1 MTNVQLTLE
10 ALQANDGDCLLLHY
24 ERDTAAPVRILID
37 GGSRGVYASVLRRRL
52 DELRAGE
59 TLDLRMAMVSHIDA
73 DHITGLLDLLR
84 DLERAKDNGEEPF
97 CRIRTLWHNSFERIH
112 QGKAATVQSAAVS
125 ATLGG
130 VVASGLEGKA
140 AAVVASVRQGSQLRD
155 LAERLA
161 VPINEGAVD
170 TLVRAPESGVRRI
183 QVAPGLQFTI
193 LGPRE
198 EELRRLDEE
207 WRKSKDSHPANP
219 NAQAA
224 DYLNRTV
231 PNLSSIVVLLEASR
245 GDGAAPVRVLLTGDA
260 GGDHILQSLDATGLG
275 AGGRIHVDL
284 LKVQHHGSNHST
296 TQDFFE
302 RVTADRYVISGNGK
316 HGIPHRDA
324 LEWLSAARRD
334 QACDVYLTNREGED
348 GLKEMFDAFL
358 AAESAAQPLHRY
370 HFRDSGALSISTALR

>member
-1 MTNVQLTLE
+1 
-10 ALQANDGDCLLLHY
+10 
-24 ERDTAAPVRILID
+24 
-37 GGSRGVYASVLRRRL
+37 
-52 DELRAGE
+52 
-59 TLDLRMAMVSHIDA
+59 
-73 DHITGLLDLLR
+73 
-84 DLERAKDNGEEPF
+84 
-97 CRIRTLWHNSFERIH
+97 
-112 QGKAATVQSAAVS
+112 VQSAAVS
-125 ATLGG
+125 ASLGG
-130 VVASGLEGKA
+130 VVASGLDSKA
-140 AAVVASVRQGSQLRD
+140 AALVASVRQGNQLRD

-170 TLVRAPESGVRRI
+170 TPVRAPESGVRRI

-198 EELRRLDEE
+198 DQLRRLDEE

-245 GDGAAPVRVLLTGDA
+245 GDGAMPLRLTGDA
-260 GGDHILQSLDATGLG
+260 GGDHILESLEAAGFG

-296 TQDFFE
+296 TQEFFE

-316 HGIPHRDA
+316 HGIPHGDT
-324 LEWLSAARRD
+324 LQWLSAARRD
-334 QACDVYLTNREGED
+334 QACDVYLTNRDGED
-348 GLKEMFDAFL
+348 GLKEMFGAFL
-358 AAESAAQPLHRY
+358 ASESAAQPQHRY
-370 HFRDSGALSISTALR
+370 HFRDPGALSISTALR